1 MASKNIKTRIKYK
14 RDTSANW
21 TKNDPVLLNGEIVIV
36 DTANGETRTKTG
48 DGTSKYSALPF
59 DDEAMRNLVN
69 NKVEKVTGKGLS
81 TNDYNATEKSHV
93 QTAYEHSQATHAPS
107 NAEANQNAYSNVKVG
122 TTTVSAKSATDTIT
136 LEAGDNITLTPDA
149 TNKKVTIKAT
159 NTDTHHQ
166 AKNVTTNSATGTTQ
180 STTALTNGNVY
191 LNLVE
196 NGTKRSSHKISGSG
210 ATTVTTDTS
219 GNIIISS
226 TDNNTVYTHPTSGV
240 TAGTYKSV
248 TVNAAGHVTA
258 GTNPTTISGY
268 GITDAKISSGT
279 ITLGSN
285 TITPLTSSSNLNAAK
300 LTGTASVS
308 TTGNAATATKA
319 TQDGSGNVITDTY
332 ATKTEL
338 NNFLAAS
345 DAMVIKGGI
354 TGGSTGNY
362 GALTP
367 AANRGDCYK
376 VTTAG
381 KINGVAVE
389 IGDMLICYVDNTA
402 KATTSN
408 YATVNANWFIVQ
420 NNVDLAT
427 QSTAGLLSATDKAK
441 LDGITSSADSVSF
454 TRSLTSGTKVGTITI
469 NGTGTDVYAPS
480 APGSASSTS
489 SGIMKLYTGTGS
501 NTDGTITQSAITT
514 ALNGKASSKHKHI
527 MSDVLDLNLVEGTG
541 FSYNEDGVTA
551 SGAYGVLAPSSG
563 GTGTTTLYRDGIM
576 YGKDISDSNGDTYV
590 GVGCLDVPETNG
602 SFLRQDHSGA
612 PYWSTASET
621 LTALG
626 TIPIASGGTG
636 ATTASGAL
644 ANLGALP
651 VQDLSV
657 NTTAPGTAN
666 YGRTL
671 TVTSASSDKY
681 YIGIDEFG
689 KLWGGQAINNASSIT
704 WHPAIMNNSNNGA
717 VSITASSFEI
727 NNATLYVH
735 SSAIWAPWLSLKSG
749 NTMYFYPNDQT
760 ELYAWM
766 DKQTTGVRFCPQ
778 ADAKGAI
785 GHNNYRW
792 NSIYS
797 SNGTIQTSDRRKKKD
812 ISDDI
817 SVYKDILSE
826 ITPVRYR
833 YNDIEGDKI
842 RIGFIAQDLDSLFEK
857 HGLDPRDFA
866 AIRLDDVDP
875 TDTIPDGKVYGLS
888 YEGFVAL
895 NTALIQDLQ
904 KENAELKSRLSA
916 LEERLEDSNVG

>member
-345 DAMVIKGGI
+345 DAMVIRGGI
-354 TGGSTGNY
+354 AGGSTGNY

-408 YATVNANWFIVQ
+408 YTTVNANWFIVQ

-454 TRSLTSGTKVGTITI
+454 SRSLTSGTKVGTITI
-469 NGTGTDVYAPS
+469 NGTATDLYAPS
-480 APGSASSTS
+480 APGTASSS
-489 SGIMKLYTGTGS
+489 SAGIMKLYTSTGT
-501 NTDGTITQSAITT
+501 NTDGTMTQSAIKS
-514 ALNGKASSKHKHI
+514 ALDGKAKSKHNHI

-541 FSYNEDGVTA
+541 FSYNEGGLTT
-551 SGAYGVLAPSSG
+551 SGTYAILNPSSG
-563 GTGTTTLYRDGIM
+563 GTGVTSITENSVLFGKKITQTDLNEGNPYIGMGSLALPTTA
-576 YGKDISDSNGDTYV
+576 
-590 GVGCLDVPETNG
+590 G
-602 SFLRQDHSGA
+602 SFLRQGTSGA
-612 PYWSTASET
+612 PYWSKPADVLSAIGGVMKSDTGWLQYDPTTYPSVWYRVANDVVYVRGFSSAT
-621 LTALG
+621 TSLTANTYTKVG
-626 TIPIASGGTG
+626 YITG
-636 ATTASGAL
+636 NYWADEELYFSANSMGAGKQIDGMIDSEGYIKL
-644 ANLGALP
+644 
-651 VQDLSV
+651 
-657 NTTAPGTAN
+657 
-666 YGRTL
+666 Y
-671 TVTSASSDKY
+671 VTSATSY
-681 YIGIDEFG
+681 
-689 KLWGGQAINNASSIT
+689 
-704 WHPAIMNNSNNGA
+704 
-717 VSITASSFEI
+717 
-727 NNATLYVH
+727 
-735 SSAIWAPWLSLKSG
+735 WAFTFS
-749 NTMYFYPNDQT
+749 YP
-760 ELYAWM
+760 
-766 DKQTTGVRFCPQ
+766 
-778 ADAKGAI
+778 
-785 GHNNYRW
+785 
-792 NSIYS
+792 
-797 SNGTIQTSDRRKKKD
+797 
-812 ISDDI
+812 
-817 SVYKDILSE
+817 
-826 ITPVRYR
+826 
-833 YNDIEGDKI
+833 
-842 RIGFIAQDLDSLFEK
+842 IA
-857 HGLDPRDFA
+857 
-866 AIRLDDVDP
+866 
-875 TDTIPDGKVYGLS
+875 
-888 YEGFVAL
+888 
-895 NTALIQDLQ
+895 
-904 KENAELKSRLSA
+904 
-916 LEERLEDSNVG
+916 